1 MLRDRILTALVLIP
15 VFLMAVLWPDA
26 ILLALLMAVVTAI
39 AAYEWARMIRPS
51 TAFSLGYSCVT
62 CICILAVYLLQ
73 NNAVYL
79 SLMSLAALFWC
90 FALAVI
96 IGYQQ
101 QKKIL
106 PESPVLMIVLGQF
119 LLVTT
124 WSSLFYLKHTLSTNG
139 FLLLLLLFI
148 IWSADSGAYFIGRKW
163 GKRRLA
169 SKVSPGKT
177 WEGTIAGLVCGLAV
191 GLIYIMVSGE
201 DVGHFLMIMTVT
213 IMATIF
219 SVIGDLFESI
229 IKRNARVKDS
239 GQLLPG
245 HGGALDRIDSLLA
258 AGPVFVLTFIVFGSV
273 T

>member
-15 VFLMAVLWPDA
+15 VFLLAVLWPDA
-26 ILLALLMAVVTAI
+26 SLLAILMVIVTAL

-51 TAFSLGYSCVT
+51 TAFSLGYSCIT
-62 CICILAVYLLQ
+62 CVCVLAVYLLQ
-73 NNAVYL
+73 NQAVYL
-79 SLMSLAALFWC
+79 ILMSLAVVFWC
-90 FALAVI
+90 VALVVI

-101 QKKIL
+101 EKIL
-106 PESPVLMIVLGQF
+106 LPDSRGLMMVLGQF

-124 WSSLFYLKHTLSTNG
+124 WSSLFYLKDALSTNG

-169 SKVSPGKT
+169 SRVSPGKT
-177 WEGTIAGLVCGLAV
+177 WEGTIAGLLCGLAV
-191 GLIYIMVSGE
+191 GLIYIMVSDAGA
-201 DVGHFLMIMTVT
+201 GHFLMIMTVT
-213 IMATIF
+213 ILATVF

-273 T
+273 A